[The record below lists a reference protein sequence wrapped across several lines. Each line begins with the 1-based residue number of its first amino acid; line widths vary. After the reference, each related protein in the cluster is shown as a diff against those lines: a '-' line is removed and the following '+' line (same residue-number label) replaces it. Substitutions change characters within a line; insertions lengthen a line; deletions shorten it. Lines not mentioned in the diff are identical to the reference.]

1 MRINQYEFRQ
11 NGVEFEP
18 TKQQIVQFAT
28 DQLAKD
34 DKRIAELND
43 AIKVKDM
50 LIEQLENQ
58 NDKLIEQRDKQ
69 EQQSAIYK
77 RALELACNEIQDMYC
92 SDYCICTRDERCKGK
107 CAYEKYYNKEQFLD
121 QAKKELEE

>member
-34 DKRIAELND
+34 DKRIAELEKQLNEYQNENYE
-43 AIKVKDM
+43 
-50 LIEQLENQ
+50 LGRENEQLRQENAKLKEEQ
-58 NDKLIEQRDKQ
+58 NGNQ
-69 EQQSAIYK
+69 
-77 RALELACNEIQDMYC
+77 
-92 SDYCICTRDERCKGK
+92 
-107 CAYEKYYNKEQFLD
+107 
-121 QAKKELEE
+121 

>member
-34 DKRIAELND
+34 DKRIAELEKQLNE
-43 AIKVKDM
+43 
-50 LIEQLENQ
+50 LSNENYELGRENEQLRQENAKLRKQQ
-58 NDKLIEQRDKQ
+58 NG
-69 EQQSAIYK
+69 
-77 RALELACNEIQDMYC
+77 N
-92 SDYCICTRDERCKGK
+92 
-107 CAYEKYYNKEQFLD
+107 
-121 QAKKELEE
+121 